1 MPLVD
6 IPTQGGLICS
16 WRSLLATKI
25 QKTKLMLFLN
35 YWWPIVFHCFRLEKL
50 SASST
55 LNENISC
62 FLFCLAAKYL
72 LVNTHNQLIIRKP
85 VWVAHSFE
93 FPSALNGS
101 VDPFSFDLL
110 IVPYILSGGQ
120 PVALCSEQQGSAS
133 VVWSQWFTLYRY
145 SRTRL
150 KKWKS
155 VGDQNKLTWIAPNR
169 EINNIPLWFSKHFT
183 KWFMQISW
191 SEACDKLATHWFCAF
206 HPMHAAT
213 RSGPWMGEKMAGWIE
228 LIVGKKSNSTGKILT
243 IRESKMLPSM
253 NCKKCAVF

>member
-120 PVALCSEQQGSAS
+120 PGSLMFRTARLS
-133 VVWSQWFTLYRY
+133 LSGVITVVHLVQILS
-145 SRTRL
+145 
-150 KKWKS
+150 
-155 VGDQNKLTWIAPNR
+155 D
-169 EINNIPLWFSKHFT
+169 EIKE
-183 KWFMQISW
+183 M
-191 SEACDKLATHWFCAF
+191 
-206 HPMHAAT
+206 
-213 RSGPWMGEKMAGWIE
+213 
-228 LIVGKKSNSTGKILT
+228 
-243 IRESKMLPSM
+243 
-253 NCKKCAVF
+253 KKCRGPKQADMDSTKQGDK